1 MAISGL
7 TADGRML
14 CKYMRN
20 ECLNHKF
27 MFETQHPLSRLVN
40 KVSEKS

>member
-20 ECLNHKF
+20 ECLNHKY
-27 MFETQHPLSRLVN
+27 MFESAHPLNRLIF
-40 KVSEKS
+40 KVAEKS